1 MLTVLKKIFYVIA
14 TSLVLSLTSVEYA
27 AAEVVPAVGSNISDN
42 IIQTAMKFI
51 GTRYRRGTAGP
62 KTFDC
67 SGFTSYVFGKLNIL
81 LSRSSRDQYRQGE
94 AVKKISDLRRGDL
107 VFFGG
112 SRATRSVGHVGIV
125 TDVANDGKSFNF
137 VHAACSG
144 VKVDNSTSSYYSRRY
159 IGARRVLAAD

>member
-1 MLTVLKKIFYVIA
+1 MKKIFYVIIA
-14 TSLVLSLTSVEYA
+14 SLVLSFTSVEYA
-27 AAEVVPAVGSNISDN
+27 AAEVVPSGTSISET
-42 IIQTAMKFI
+42 IIQTAMKFL

-62 KTFDC
+62 KTLDC

-94 AVKKISDLRRGDL
+94 AVKKIADLKRGDL

-112 SRATRSVGHVGIV
+112 SRARRSVGHVGIV
-125 TDVANDGKSFNF
+125 TDVAEDGNSFNF

-144 VKVDNSTSSYYSRRY
+144 VKVDNSKSSYYSRRY
-159 IGARRVLAAD
+159 IGARRILTTD

>member
-1 MLTVLKKIFYVIA
+1 MSKKILIIA
-14 TSLVLSLTSVEYA
+14 ACLLASFSFVGEAL
-27 AAEVVPAVGSNISDN
+27 AEVVPAETKASSEN
-42 IIQTAMKFI
+42 IINTAMKYL

-67 SGFTSYVFGKLNIL
+67 SGFTSYVFGKQNIS
-81 LSRSSRDQYRQGE
+81 LSRCSRDQYRQGE
-94 AVKKISDLRRGDL
+94 AVKKIADLKKGDL

-125 TDVANDGKSFNF
+125 TEVAEDGNSFSF

-144 VKVDNSTSSYYSRRY
+144 VKVDKSTSSYYSRRY
-159 IGARRVLAAD
+159 IGARRVLNAD

>member
-1 MLTVLKKIFYVIA
+1 M
-14 TSLVLSLTSVEYA
+14 TSLVLSLTGAEYA
-27 AAEVVPAVGSNISDN
+27 AAEVAPSAGITISES

-67 SGFTSYVFGKLNIL
+67 SGFTSYIFGKMNIL

-94 AVKKISDLRRGDL
+94 AVKKIADLKRGDL

-125 TDVANDGKSFNF
+125 TEVAEDGKSFNF

-144 VKVDNSTSSYYSRRY
+144 VKVDNSKSSYYSRRY
-159 IGARRVLAAD
+159 IGARRVLTTD

>member
-1 MLTVLKKIFYVIA
+1 MIKKILIF
-14 TSLVLSLTSVEYA
+14 A
-27 AAEVVPAVGSNISDN
+27 ACFVASFSFVGEAVADVTPTEAKVSSDN
-42 IIQTAMKFI
+42 IINTAMKYL

-67 SGFTSYVFGKLNIL
+67 SGFTSYVFGKQNIS
-81 LSRSSRDQYRQGE
+81 LSRCSRDQYRQGE
-94 AVKKISDLRRGDL
+94 AVKKIADLKKGDL

-125 TDVANDGKSFNF
+125 TDVADDGNSFTF

-144 VKVDNSTSSYYSRRY
+144 VKVDKSTSSYYSRRY
-159 IGARRVLAAD
+159 IGARRVLNAD